1 MIQNEEV
8 EMEEDDDNI
17 ANPIKSEPNDSE
29 VNIKEIKDEEE
40 YQLTQES
47 KSDFEEKACSMKAG
61 SVQGGVFAL
70 SSLALGTGAFSLPIR
85 CTQVG
90 CVWYSLFIILG
101 ALIAYW
107 TLSKLIESARVVKG
121 EEYSTSVKRIL
132 GKIPA
137 IIIDIILM
145 FYLFGVI
152 IQFNVII
159 YSLIGRTY
167 YELFENK
174 DIYSDYNDF
183 QKRSWDSALIK
194 FPTMFG
200 MTLIMS
206 PVCLLEDI
214 SKMRF
219 ASMFGICS
227 LIYSILVVVIETPW
241 FYLNYRNE
249 IYRKDDPKTHA
260 NWFDISKGFTKE
272 LNFFTG
278 MATVFFVF
286 SCHPGA
292 FPVFKSLRNN
302 IPKRINTV
310 FFRSILLDLIIY
322 LFMAIC
328 GFLTDPLSKESLII
342 FRKSIFKNDIFMTI
356 AKISLALDLYLSI
369 PANYNSLRASF
380 FLLIFQT
387 DKIDTFRNIIVTFP
401 ILLLATL
408 IGAIFED
415 ILSYI
420 SLLGGFFCSVICFLI
435 PGCLMVTT
443 SKEKILS
450 LRNIIRIVI
459 LGILCLIGFTAGIIT
474 IINMITKEKE

>member
-200 MTLIMS
+200 MTLIIS

-272 LNFFTG
+272 LNF
-278 MATVFFVF
+278 
-286 SCHPGA
+286 
-292 FPVFKSLRNN
+292 
-302 IPKRINTV
+302 IQ
-310 FFRSILLDLIIY
+310 
-322 LFMAIC
+322 
-328 GFLTDPLSKESLII
+328 
-342 FRKSIFKNDIFMTI
+342 
-356 AKISLALDLYLSI
+356 ISYHI
-369 PANYNSLRASF
+369 M
-380 FLLIFQT
+380 
-387 DKIDTFRNIIVTFP
+387 
-401 ILLLATL
+401 
-408 IGAIFED
+408 E
-415 ILSYI
+415 
-420 SLLGGFFCSVICFLI
+420 
-435 PGCLMVTT
+435 
-443 SKEKILS
+443 
-450 LRNIIRIVI
+450 
-459 LGILCLIGFTAGIIT
+459 
-474 IINMITKEKE
+474 